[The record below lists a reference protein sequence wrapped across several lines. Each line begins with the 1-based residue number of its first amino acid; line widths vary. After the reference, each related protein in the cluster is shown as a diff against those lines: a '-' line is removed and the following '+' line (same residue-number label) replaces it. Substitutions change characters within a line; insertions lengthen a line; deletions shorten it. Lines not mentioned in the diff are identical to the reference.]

1 MKISNS
7 VLSSIQNSISAG
19 INSVTDGAEQINTV
33 QAAQINTALDSFQ
46 SVQAA
51 SDLNQLQATSAFSEA
66 GGFSDPLSFY
76 SQQTSESPVVQQLK
90 DPVFEA
96 MPNLKSLFDE
106 LQNVTEPFASRGGI
120 HEANAAFSSPSMTI
134 PPSQTDP
141 KFKELSDQFK
151 AKTEELRQL
160 KEEILSKK
168 EEYFRKVE
176 EWQAN
181 KNKLGVPVLD
191 EILGVIGGSS
201 FGLNDAPPEDVRK
214 AQQELGELEA
224 RAAKLNQEIE
234 ELSEQIENR
243 KNELD
248 ANVETDMVGK
258 AQRNLSVDP
267 FSATIEMDPN
277 QTLINFSRVIGLQL
291 DFNADRLLQQ
301 RSLYI
306 KA

>member
-1 MKISNS
+1 
-7 VLSSIQNSISAG
+7 
-19 INSVTDGAEQINTV
+19 
-33 QAAQINTALDSFQ
+33 
-46 SVQAA
+46 
-51 SDLNQLQATSAFSEA
+51 
-66 GGFSDPLSFY
+66 
-76 SQQTSESPVVQQLK
+76 
-90 DPVFEA
+90 
-96 MPNLKSLFDE
+96 
-106 LQNVTEPFASRGGI
+106 
-120 HEANAAFSSPSMTI
+120 
-134 PPSQTDP
+134 
-141 KFKELSDQFK
+141 
-151 AKTEELRQL
+151 
-160 KEEILSKK
+160 LSKK
-168 EEYFRKVE
+168 EEYFRKIE

-243 KNELD
+243 KKELD